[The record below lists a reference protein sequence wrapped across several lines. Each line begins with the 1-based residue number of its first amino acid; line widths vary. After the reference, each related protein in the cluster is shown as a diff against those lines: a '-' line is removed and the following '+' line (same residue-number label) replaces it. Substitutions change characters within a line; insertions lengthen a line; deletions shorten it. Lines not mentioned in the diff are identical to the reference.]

1 MPDPVRLRDF
11 GKELSWG
18 KFREVWLHDEP
29 GIGVR
34 EWLSFV
40 EAQSAMNQ
48 DICRQGRCRILA
60 HAVRED

>member
-1 MPDPVRLRDF
+1 MNL
-11 GKELSWG
+11 
-18 KFREVWLHDEP
+18 REVWLHDEP